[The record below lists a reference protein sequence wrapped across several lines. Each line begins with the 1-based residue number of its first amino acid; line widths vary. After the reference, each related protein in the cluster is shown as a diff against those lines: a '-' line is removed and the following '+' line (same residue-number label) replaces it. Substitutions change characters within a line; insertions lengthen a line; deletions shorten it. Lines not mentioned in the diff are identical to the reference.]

1 MKIDSSKLIPSL
13 IFPFVVG
20 FSGSFFTMGN
30 TQSFFNILNKPPL
43 TPPGWLFGPAWTVL
57 YLMIGLA
64 LYTFWNS
71 KKPAKLKKT
80 GYLFFLL
87 QLLAN
92 FLWSLLFFGM
102 RSPLAGMINISILL
116 ILIVINILLFWR
128 VNKTSGYLLLPYLA
142 WVAFAS
148 YLNMGVLLLN

>member
-1 MKIDSSKLIPSL
+1 MK
-13 IFPFVVG
+13 
-20 FSGSFFTMGN
+20 N
-30 TQSFFNILNKPPL
+30 
-43 TPPGWLFGPAWTVL
+43 A
-57 YLMIGLA
+57 
-64 LYTFWNS
+64 
-71 KKPAKLKKT
+71 

-102 RSPLAGMINISILL
+102 RSPLAGMINISTLL
-116 ILIVINILLFWR
+116 ILIVVNILLFWR

-148 YLNMGVLLLN
+148 YLNIGIWLLN